1 MSLFGIGAGKVFSG
15 LLGIGSSLFD
25 RNSAKASMEQQFQYQ
40 KALQQQNIDWEKEQW
55 QNKNQWTVQDMKNA
69 GLNPILAA
77 GNTGSVGSAPG
88 GAVSIA
94 DTRADIA
101 GKISTL
107 QRNSAESK
115 AVLENARANTRN
127 ADANQRN
134 ADSNSR
140 SVDSLVKKNENEIK
154 VSAANSAAQILSWQN
169 QMKNNDLV
177 SAAMAN
183 MYNAQG
189 ASALEQAAAATR
201 NSFSNSARAN
211 AEISKFYKEVERLG
225 QVMEYDTPKVYEAKQ
240 KGQLYRDA
248 PGFTGFWNTVGHVT
262 DNLFKFIRF

>member
-1 MSLFGIGAGKVFSG
+1 MSLFGIGADKVFSTVLG
-15 LLGIGSSLFD
+15 LGSSLFD
-25 RNSAKASMEQQFQYQ
+25 RNSAKASMQQQFEYQ

-101 GKISTL
+101 GKISAL

-115 AVLENARANTRN
+115 AALDN

-134 ADSNSR
+134 ADSNARNADSNAR
-140 SVDSLVKKNENEIK
+140 NVDSNVRKNENDMKI
-154 VSAANSAAQILSWQN
+154 SSANSAAQILSWQN

-189 ASALEQAAAATR
+189 VSALEQAAAATR
-201 NSFSNSARAN
+201 NSMSNSARVN
-211 AEISKFYKEVERLG
+211 AEVAKFMKEVERLG
-225 QVMEYDTPKVYEAKQ
+225 QVMESDQPKVYEAKQ